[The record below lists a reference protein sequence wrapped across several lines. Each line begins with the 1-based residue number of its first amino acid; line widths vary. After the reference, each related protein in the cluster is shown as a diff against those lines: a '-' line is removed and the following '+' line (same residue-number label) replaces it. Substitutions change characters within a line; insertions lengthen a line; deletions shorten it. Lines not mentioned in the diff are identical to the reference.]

1 MGNMLCLFGP
11 VFHFLQSAH
20 LLESVLCQRASRLLD
35 VELAQL
41 VEHILLHTRARRG
54 HPSRP
59 AATCTKNKKNEG
71 KTNRKNKAEKQ
82 KKYKAKKKLNSKPE
96 NH

>member
-41 VEHILLHTRARRG
+41 VEHILLHTRARRR

-59 AATCTKNKKNEG
+59 RATWLTKNKGDDDDLSFVLAEA
-71 KTNRKNKAEKQ
+71 TNIKAKNKI
-82 KKYKAKKKLNSKPE
+82 NINPKP
-96 NH
+96 